1 MSFLIDTSKRKMET
15 EQMDDFTVQGD
26 LLTETLDQLARIN
39 RYLGGNQVTMN
50 GLKKILKGHPT
61 DKPLTIVDMGCG
73 NGDLL
78 RCIAEYGK
86 KVGYDF
92 RLIGIDANAH
102 TVAYARKL
110 SGKYKELSF
119 QQLDVFSEE
128 FQKLEYDLVLATLFL
143 HHFSEEEIVT
153 LLQSVMKTATVGMV
167 VNDLHRNALAYFLF
181 RLLGLFIRNPMT
193 REDGLI
199 SIRKAFKREDLE
211 NMSKNM
217 NAKSSIQWKWAFR
230 YQWIIKK

>member
-1 MSFLIDTSKRKMET
+1 MET

-39 RYLGGNQVTMN
+39 KYLGGNQITMN

-110 SGKYKELSF
+110 SGNYKELSF
-119 QQLDVFSEE
+119 QQLDVFSAE

-143 HHFSEEEIVT
+143 HHFSEEEIVP

>member
-39 RYLGGNQVTMN
+39 KYLGGNQITMN

-110 SGKYKELSF
+110 SGNYKELSF

>member
-1 MSFLIDTSKRKMET
+1 MSFLIDTSKRKMEA

-50 GLKKILKGHPT
+50 GLRKILKDHPA

-86 KVGYDF
+86 KAGYDF

-110 SGKYKELSF
+110 SGNYKELSF

-153 LLQSVMKTATVGMV
+153 LLQSVMKTATLGMV
-167 VNDLHRNALAYFLF
+167 VNDLHRNAVAYSLF
-181 RLLGLFIRNPMT
+181 QILGLFIRNPMT

>member
-1 MSFLIDTSKRKMET
+1 MET

-39 RYLGGNQVTMN
+39 KYLGGNQITMN

-110 SGKYKELSF
+110 SGNYKELSF

>member
-1 MSFLIDTSKRKMET
+1 
-15 EQMDDFTVQGD
+15 MDDFTVQGD

-39 RYLGGNQVTMN
+39 KYLGGNQITMN

-110 SGKYKELSF
+110 SGNYKELSF

>member
-50 GLKKILKGHPT
+50 GLKKILKDHPA

-110 SGKYKELSF
+110 SGNYKELSF

>member
-50 GLKKILKGHPT
+50 GLKKILKDHPV

-73 NGDLL
+73 NGDVL

-86 KVGYDF
+86 KGGYDF

-102 TVAYARKL
+102 TVDYARKL
-110 SGKYKELSF
+110 SGNYKELSF

-211 NMSKNM
+211 NMSKKI

>member
-1 MSFLIDTSKRKMET
+1 
-15 EQMDDFTVQGD
+15 
-26 LLTETLDQLARIN
+26 
-39 RYLGGNQVTMN
+39 
-50 GLKKILKGHPT
+50 
-61 DKPLTIVDMGCG
+61 
-73 NGDLL
+73 
-78 RCIAEYGK
+78 
-86 KVGYDF
+86 
-92 RLIGIDANAH
+92 
-102 TVAYARKL
+102 
-110 SGKYKELSF
+110 
-119 QQLDVFSEE
+119 
-128 FQKLEYDLVLATLFL
+128 
-143 HHFSEEEIVT
+143 
-153 LLQSVMKTATVGMV
+153 MKTATVGMV

>member
-39 RYLGGNQVTMN
+39 RYLGGNQITMN
-50 GLKKILKGHPT
+50 GLKKILKDHPA

-110 SGKYKELSF
+110 SGNYKELSF
-119 QQLDVFSEE
+119 QQLDVFSAE

>member
-1 MSFLIDTSKRKMET
+1 MSFLIDTSKRKMEA

-50 GLKKILKGHPT
+50 GLKKILKDHPV

-73 NGDLL
+73 NGDVL

-86 KVGYDF
+86 KGGYDF

-102 TVAYARKL
+102 TVDYARKL
-110 SGKYKELSF
+110 SGNYKELSF

-211 NMSKNM
+211 NMSKKI

>member
-1 MSFLIDTSKRKMET
+1 
-15 EQMDDFTVQGD
+15 MDDFTVQGD

-50 GLKKILKGHPT
+50 GLKKILKDHPV

-73 NGDLL
+73 NGDVL

-86 KVGYDF
+86 KGGYDF

-102 TVAYARKL
+102 TVDYARKL
-110 SGKYKELSF
+110 SGNYKELSF

-167 VNDLHRNALAYFLF
+167 VNDLHRNALAYSLF
-181 RLLGLFIRNPMT
+181 RILGLVIRNPMT

-211 NMSKNM
+211 NMSKKI

>member
-39 RYLGGNQVTMN
+39 KYLGGNQITMN

>member
-1 MSFLIDTSKRKMET
+1 MSFLIDTSKRKMQA

-26 LLTETLDQLARIN
+26 LLTETLDQLSRIN

-50 GLKKILKGHPT
+50 GLRKILKDQPA

-78 RCIAEYGK
+78 RHIAEYGQK
-86 KVGYDF
+86 AGHDY
-92 RLIGIDANAH
+92 RLIGLDANAH
-102 TVAYARKL
+102 TIAYARKL
-110 SGKYKELSF
+110 SVKYKELSF
-119 QQLDVFSEE
+119 LQLDIFSEE
-128 FQKLEYDLVLATLFL
+128 FQKLDYDLVLATLFL

-153 LLQSVMKTATVGMV
+153 LLQSVMKKASVGIV
-167 VNDLHRNALAYFLF
+167 VNDLHRNALAYSLF
-181 RLLGLFIRNPMT
+181 QLLGLFIRNPMT

-199 SIRKAFKREDLE
+199 SIRKAFKKEDLE
-211 NMSKNM
+211 NMAKKI
-217 NAKSSIQWKWAFR
+217 NAKSTIQWKWAFR

>member
-110 SGKYKELSF
+110 SGNYKELSF